1 MIKQMYRVD
10 MRKYIAILHST
21 KIDEYHVYLKD
32 LYKKKRMAATHALVV
47 MVSDEERKRKPYA
60 ISVQYVPYQS
70 ITDQQA
76 RWIAHEVKLKMIEED
91 LTVISKFDNVLYHL
105 RKSAMWIK

>member
-10 MRKYIAILHST
+10 MRNISPSSIQPKLMNIMYIWKT
-21 KIDEYHVYLKD
+21 CT
-32 LYKKKRMAATHALVV
+32 KKKRMAATHALVV